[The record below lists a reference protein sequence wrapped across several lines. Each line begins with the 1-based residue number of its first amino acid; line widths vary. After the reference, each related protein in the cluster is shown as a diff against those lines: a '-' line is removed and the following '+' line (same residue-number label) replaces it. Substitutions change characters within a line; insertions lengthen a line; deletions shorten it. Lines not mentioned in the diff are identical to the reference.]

1 MVILR
6 TGIALSN
13 KGGAY
18 PQFKKCIGPG
28 ITAILGSGKQVIS
41 WIHIYDLV
49 AMYLFAIKNPSVKGV
64 YNAIAPF
71 RVSNEQL
78 IRQIEVVKNRKQIK
92 VHIPDFILKV
102 VLGELSIEI
111 LKSCTVSAD
120 KILGTLFQFQ
130 YSSIDKAIEDLEKS
144 ALL

>member
-1 MVILR
+1 
-6 TGIALSN
+6 
-13 KGGAY
+13 
-18 PQFKKCIGPG
+18 
-28 ITAILGSGKQVIS
+28 
-41 WIHIYDLV
+41 
-49 AMYLFAIKNPSVKGV
+49 
-64 YNAIAPF
+64 
-71 RVSNEQL
+71 
-78 IRQIEVVKNRKQIK
+78 VVKNRKQIK